1 MSKITIK
8 KFGEL
13 LKQAAD
19 RGFERGKGMGI
30 DSNRDLGDQ
39 QLTPT
44 DEIEDYVEQKV
55 ANIFDEDDDEI
66 LIKCV
71 IRLKG
76 EESPYTDADIIEEF
90 EKFFKNEL
98 KGRSP
103 QMALIWVNKV
113 IKASEKK

>member
-39 QLTPT
+39 QLTPI

-55 ANIFDEDDDEI
+55 ANIFDEDDDEV

-71 IRLKG
+71 IRLRS
-76 EESPYTDADIIEEF
+76 EETPYPDAEIIEEF

-98 KGRSP
+98 KDRSP
-103 QMALIWVNKV
+103 RAALIWANKV
-113 IKASEKK
+113 INTREK